1 MKYNKETIVLFSS
14 WGFPLIL
21 LLTEEGIYFEEN
33 VLQDLEFRCFPEHV
47 DDFDFYKMEEMA
59 TKCCA
64 AYVHVKPGIK
74 KWLLEDDEKTWLYFY
89 HSSVIKMMDILCN
102 GYIGVFDE
110 IKQLEKIWREKGVD
124 ELVAS
129 AEMAEAKTP
138 KEMQELLDFYITKIA
153 PIGECI
159 I

>member
-89 HSSVIKMMDILCN
+89 HSSVIKMIDIMSN
-102 GYIGVFDE
+102 GFLGEFDE
-110 IKQLEKIWREKGVD
+110 IVRLEKLWREQGPDGLIATEKMIPVETEED
-124 ELVAS
+124 ARELWDLFV
-129 AEMAEAKTP
+129 
-138 KEMQELLDFYITKIA
+138 YKIA
-153 PIGECI
+153 SL
-159 I
+159 